1 MNKSDSNPK
10 IITRLLNEAS
20 KGNQKAASELLPLV
34 YRDLHA
40 LASRRMASE
49 RPEHTLQ
56 ATALV
61 HEAYLRLVGTQQTTW
76 KGKGQFCLAAAEA
89 MRRILIEYARKR
101 GRVKRG
107 GDYKRVSLDI
117 EVLARDAQPE
127 EITAVDEAIR
137 RLEQKDSR
145 MGEIVRLRF
154 FVGLSVAET
163 AAALG
168 LSDRTVRREWALAR
182 AWLSR
187 ELKNN

>member
-10 IITRLLNEAS
+10 IITHLLNEAS

-117 EVLARDAQPE
+117 EVLAREAQPE
-127 EITAVDEAIR
+127 EIMAVDEAIR
-137 RLEQKDSR
+137 RLEKKDPR
-145 MGEIVRLRF
+145 LGEIVRLRF

-168 LSDRTVRREWALAR
+168 ISDRTVRREWALAR

-187 ELKNN
+187 ELKDD

>member
-1 MNKSDSNPK
+1 MNKTDSNPK
-10 IITRLLNEAS
+10 NITRLLNEAS
-20 KGNQKAASELLPLV
+20 TGNEKAASELLPLV
-34 YRDLHA
+34 YRELHA

-49 RPEHTLQ
+49 RAEHTLQ

-61 HEAYLRLVGTQQTTW
+61 HEAYLRLVGAQQTTW

-89 MRRILIEYARKR
+89 MRRILIEHARKR

-107 GDYKRVSLDI
+107 GEYKRVSLDI
-117 EVLARDAQPE
+117 EVLAGDAQPE
-127 EITAVDEAIR
+127 EIDAVVDAIH
-137 RLEQKDSR
+137 RLEQKDPR

-187 ELKNN
+187 ELKHD